1 MSKNPVEID
10 LENKIKL
17 NPELMVIEKLYPII
31 YENSIFLFY
40 KDESELISCYEVTD
54 KNTVEKAKQN
64 PDKIIEILEELEKWY
79 TIILL
84 NFEWLLMSHSKY
96 ESGNR
101 KSNEIFIGKKP
112 LMTYV
117 TATLVQLA
125 NEQTVVIKA
134 RGKSITRAVDV
145 AQIIVK
151 RMNTLGYRVEKVK
164 LGSDTLT
171 GTEDDKPRNVST
183 IEVSIS
189 RSK

>member
-10 LENKIKL
+10 VENKIKI
-17 NPELMVIEKLYPII
+17 NPEIMIIEKLYPII
-31 YENSIFLFY
+31 YDNSIFLFY
-40 KDESELISCYEVTD
+40 KDENELINCYEITD
-54 KNTVEKAKQN
+54 KSTVEKAMQN
-64 PDKIIEILEELEKWY
+64 PDKIIEILEELDKWY

-84 NFEWLLMSHSKY
+84 NFAWYLMSHSKY

-125 NEQTVVIKA
+125 NEPTVVIKA

-164 LGSDTLT
+164 LGSDVLT